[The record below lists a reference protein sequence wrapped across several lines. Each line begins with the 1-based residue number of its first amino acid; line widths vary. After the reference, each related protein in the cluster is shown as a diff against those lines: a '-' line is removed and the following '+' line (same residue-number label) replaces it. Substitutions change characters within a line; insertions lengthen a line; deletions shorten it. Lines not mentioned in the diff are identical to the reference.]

1 MSIDYSHP
9 ISQGF
14 TFNEASALGKIPGNK
29 TFTITGR
36 VDNAG
41 TIGVRKDSR
50 PGAIN
55 LVYLD
60 SAERLNV
67 SSDDL
72 NDTAA
77 GTGAQQVLVIGLDNN
92 YLEQRELIELDGL
105 TPVLSVNAYLRV
117 NLVGVSRVGTVEQ
130 NIGTIT
136 LDAEIAG
143 TQQSSIPPTLNKS
156 VQSNYTVPADK
167 TLLLTGIY
175 LSVGKNDD
183 FEANTAV
190 RDATVSKAF
199 IRVSAAFL
207 YESFGTLTGLNS
219 KIESKSDVKFEIIP
233 LTPNARIV
241 STMFVIEIS
250 N

>member
-9 ISQGF
+9 VSQGF
-14 TFNEASALGKIPGNK
+14 TFNEACALGKIPGNK
-29 TFTITGR
+29 SFTITGR
-36 VDNAG
+36 ADDAG

-50 PGAIN
+50 PSATN

-60 SAERLNV
+60 SAERVNV
-67 SSDDL
+67 FSDDA

-77 GTGAQQVLVIGLDNN
+77 GTGAQQILVIGLDNS
-92 YLEQRELIELDGL
+92 YLEKRELIELDGL

-117 NLVGVSRVGTVEQ
+117 NLVVVSRVGTVEQ

-136 LDAEIAG
+136 LDAEVAG
-143 TQQSSIPPTLNKS
+143 TDQSSIPAELNRS

-167 TLLLTGIY
+167 TLLLTGVY
-175 LSVGKNDD
+175 LSVGKNDE
-183 FEANTAV
+183 FAANTAV
-190 RDATVSKAF
+190 RDATVNKAF
-199 IRVSAAFL
+199 VRVSAAFL
-207 YESFGTLTGLNS
+207 YESFGTLTGLNA
-219 KIESKSDVKFEIIP
+219 KIAGKNDVKFEIVP

-241 STMFVIEIS
+241 TSMFVIEIS